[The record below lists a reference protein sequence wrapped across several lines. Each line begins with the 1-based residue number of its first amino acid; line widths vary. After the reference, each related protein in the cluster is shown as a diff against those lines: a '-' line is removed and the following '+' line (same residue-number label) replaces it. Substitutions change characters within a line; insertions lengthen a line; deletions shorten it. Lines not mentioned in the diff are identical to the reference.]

1 MPSFQ
6 VFWLCFTFNKCVFPQ
21 CSSASKLMQSHGIG
35 TQALLTATEFSYLCP
50 ALINQIDGKCCIVH
64 ASSEKTE
71 TPPKGYSLQIGRFP
85 FLIWSKSLLE
95 TRLCSLYVSET
106 YFRIERS
113 L

>member
-1 MPSFQ
+1 
-6 VFWLCFTFNKCVFPQ
+6 
-21 CSSASKLMQSHGIG
+21 MQSHGIG

-106 YFRIERS
+106 YFRVERS